1 MPPGMETLV
10 TNRSVEARLF
20 TRVAWR
26 LVPLLI
32 AIFLTAYI
40 DRANIGF
47 AKLQM
52 LTSLH
57 MSEASYGFASSLF
70 FIGYLL
76 CEVPSN
82 LAMHRYGA
90 RRWISR
96 IMFTWGVATLL
107 LAWTPSETAFQ
118 VLRFLLGAAEAGLY
132 PGIILYLGMWFP
144 EPQRTGII
152 GLLTLG
158 SSMGN
163 MLGSLI
169 GGFSLELHGA
179 LGLEGWQWVFL
190 TTGTPAVLLT
200 FVSLYFLP
208 DNPRSAPFL
217 SEREKEVIEDSLRR
231 DPAPVQATGGAW
243 SFSSLFTVA
252 LFSIGYGTISIAIYG
267 IAYWLPTLVR
277 GFGVSS
283 SVNGMLN
290 MIPWFLTSL
299 MLLWLPRRLRTPRNV
314 LMAAFAAAF
323 LGILCFIASVGP
335 FSNAVRFAALSAGA
349 PCLYLMIPCFWALP
363 PRLLPASFMKGAG
376 GAAALAVIAAGSSV
390 GGFLAQNIMPW
401 VGKVMHSTSA
411 PMLVPAVSLLL
422 LGTGA
427 LVVWFRLGLAG
438 RDGNDAVTAAH

>member
-1 MPPGMETLV
+1 M
-10 TNRSVEARLF
+10 TNRSTDSELF

-82 LAMHRYGA
+82 LAMHRFGA

-96 IMFTWGVATLL
+96 IMLTWGLATLL
-107 LAWTPSETAFQ
+107 LAWTPSETVFQ

-144 EPQRTGII
+144 ERQRTGII

-163 MLGSLI
+163 TLGSLI
-169 GGFSLELHGA
+169 GGFSLELHGL

-208 DNPRSAPFL
+208 DNPQSARFL
-217 SEREKEVIEDSLRR
+217 SDAEKLVIEDSLRR
-231 DPAPVQATGGAW
+231 DPAPAHVTQDRW
-243 SFSSLFTVA
+243 SLGSLAIVA

-290 MIPWFLTSL
+290 MIPWLVTSL
-299 MLLWLPRRLRTPRNV
+299 MLLWLPRRLRTPRAV
-314 LMAAFAAAF
+314 LIAAFCASSF
-323 LGILCFIASVGP
+323 GIICFIASVGP
-335 FSNAVRFAALSAGA
+335 FSNAMRFAALSLGA

-401 VGKVMHSTSA
+401 VGKVMHSASA
-411 PMLVPAVSLLL
+411 PMLVPAFSLLL
-422 LGTGA
+422 LGIGA
-427 LVVWFRLGLAG
+427 LAVWLRLGLGG
-438 RDGNDAVTAAH
+438 RGQRESLPAAR